1 MTKTPNF
8 QRALVWFRRD
18 LRLHDHAALYHA
30 LKQSREVFFAFIFD
44 KSILQ
49 DLPADDRRLRFLHA
63 SVLELQQLLRAR
75 GGELIVRYDAAESAI
90 PALVR
95 ELGIDAVFVNRDY
108 EPAAIAR
115 DQRVATQLQAQSC
128 AFLDDKDQVIFE
140 QDEVLSQ
147 SGTPFSVFT
156 PYKNAWLKKFY
167 AEGSDFYA
175 RAYPS
180 DAYCQQLQAP
190 LHSEVPGLAEM
201 GFAASLDE
209 ELKIA
214 SGVSGAEALCAAF
227 LPRLNHY
234 DVRRDYPWQKGP
246 SYLSVHL
253 RFGTISI
260 RQLVRHALE
269 AIRTQASSGAE
280 TWLSELIWRDFYFMI
295 LHHHPRVVQ
304 HAFKP
309 AYDAIQWEQGAQ
321 ADQHFAAWC
330 SGNTGYPLVDAAM
343 RQLNQSGYMHNRL
356 RMVTAC
362 FLIKDLG
369 IDWRRGEAYFAQ
381 KLLDFD
387 LAANN
392 GGWQWAASSGCDAQ
406 PYFRIFNPIT
416 QSEKFDADGK
426 FITRYLPQL
435 ARLDKKSLH
444 APWKAAPMLLQQ
456 AGVRLGENYPYPIVE
471 HDVARQQTLSRYAVV
486 KNPAVSGDS

>member
-1 MTKTPNF
+1 MTMTHNF
-8 QRALVWFRRD
+8 QRVLVWFRRD

-30 LKQSREVFFAFIFD
+30 LKQSREVCFAFIFD
-44 KSILQ
+44 KSILHA
-49 DLPADDRRLRFLHA
+49 LPADDRRLRFIHA
-63 SVLELQQLLRAR
+63 SVLELQQLLRDR
-75 GGELIVRYDAAESAI
+75 GGELIVRYDEAESAI

-95 ELGIDAVFVNRDY
+95 ELNIDAVFVNRDY
-108 EPAAIAR
+108 EPAAVTR
-115 DQRVATQLQAQSC
+115 DTRVAMQLQAQSC
-128 AFLDDKDQVIFE
+128 AFLASKDQVIFE
-140 QDEVLSQ
+140 QNEVLSQ

-156 PYKNAWLKKFY
+156 PYKNAWLKKLY

-180 DAYCQQLQAP
+180 YTYCQQLQAP
-190 LHSEVPGLAEM
+190 LRSEVPGLTEM

-214 SGVSGAEALCAAF
+214 SGVSGAEALCDAF

-234 DVRRDYPWQKGP
+234 DVRRDYPSVKGP

-269 AIRTQASSGAE
+269 AIRTQASKGAE

-295 LHHHPRVVQ
+295 LHHHPRVAQ
-304 HAFKP
+304 CAFKP

-416 QSEKFDADGK
+416 QSEKFDAEGK

-435 ARLDKKSLH
+435 ARLDKKSIH
-444 APWKAAPMLLQQ
+444 APWKAGPMLLQQ
-456 AGVRLGENYPYPIVE
+456 AGIKLGENYPYPIVE

-486 KNPAVSGDS
+486 KSPATFAED